1 MFQSLKPFNEF
12 SQTTAVQKYANKI
25 TLPISN
31 KKDQYDNSATLFLL
45 TSFFCTPVPR
55 DEKDIFFFGVL
66 LVLESVV
73 SLHRTIKFHLPWH
86 M

>member
-31 KKDQYDNSATLFLL
+31 KKDQYDNSATLFLFGTNQRL
-45 TSFFCTPVPR
+45 TKVYFMNGGL
-55 DEKDIFFFGVL
+55 K
-66 LVLESVV
+66 
-73 SLHRTIKFHLPWH
+73 
-86 M
+86 